1 MYKAKDLSGMK
12 FGKLTVLRR
21 SSDVGGGKKP
31 VVKWICRCECGK
43 VCIVSGDSLKT
54 GHTKSCGCL
63 HTKHHG
69 GRDEPRLY
77 NAWLNMRRRVN
88 DATNKRYAF
97 YGGKGVK
104 VCDEWRNDFIA
115 FREWA
120 KANGYADNLT
130 IDRIDNDGDY
140 CPENCRWVDSYVQQN
155 NTSRNRFIYVRG
167 ELMTMANAAKVLGLT
182 YSTVQHRI
190 ERGQPIDEPPKRK
203 RKTCHTICAP
213 TN

>member
-1 MYKAKDLSGMK
+1 LSKAKDLSGMK

-21 SSDVGGGKKP
+21 SSDTGGGKKP
-31 VVKWICRCECGK
+31 TVKWICRCDCGK
-43 VCIVSGDSLKT
+43 VCTVPGGSLKT

-88 DATNKRYAF
+88 DPTNKRYAS

-104 VCDEWRNDFIA
+104 ICDEWQNDFIA
-115 FREWA
+115 FRNWA

-130 IDRIDNDGDY
+130 IDRIDNNGDY

-155 NTSRNRFIYVRG
+155 NTSRNRYIYVRG
-167 ELMTMANAAKVLGLT
+167 ELMTMANAAKTLGLT
-182 YSTVQHRI
+182 YSTVQHRV
-190 ERGQPIDEPPKRK
+190 ERGQSVDRPPERK
-203 RKTCHTICAP
+203 RKTCHTIYVP
-213 TN
+213 IN